1 MRNRKTKRKL
11 ITCQCNQLT
20 RQQFNSREK
29 TKPKRKIQQRNYR
42 EIRRIQKIQ
51 RNTKVL
57 KVRYESQMSIRHILG
72 LWSKSYTKHVAST
85 L

>member
-1 MRNRKTKRKL
+1 MRNRETKRKL
-11 ITCQCNQLT
+11 ITCKSNQLD
-20 RQQFNSREK
+20 RQEFLQQKEN
-29 TKPKRKIQQRNYR
+29 QQRDYR